1 MKYYFINKIGAQKM
15 NLDKQVKFKDFC
27 LDGLTYDLSHLDAQ
41 VIEYEQPAKDD
52 KKPIK
57 YKFYVTYSMHCFTKD
72 YDHYSQADRA
82 KLMYKTSLEERP
94 FCKVRYELSKKLP
107 EIISNLAS
115 KKIGF
120 AGYDNFA
127 NIEIFD
133 EEKEKI
139 IYYKVVFTVYRHEK
153 KFRLHVISAYPID
166 NWEKLKPVG
175 FFKLAHNLVKG
186 KKLPTPQK

>member
-1 MKYYFINKIGAQKM
+1 MS
-15 NLDKQVKFKDFC
+15 LDKQVKFKDFC

-57 YKFYVTYSMHCFTKD
+57 YNSMWHTQCIVLQKD
-72 YDHYSQADRA
+72 YDHYLQSDRA

-133 EEKEKI
+133 EEKEKS
-139 IYYKVVFTVYRHEK
+139 YTTK
-153 KFRLHVISAYPID
+153 
-166 NWEKLKPVG
+166 
-175 FFKLAHNLVKG
+175 
-186 KKLPTPQK
+186 

>member
-1 MKYYFINKIGAQKM
+1 MSF
-15 NLDKQVKFKDFC
+15 NLDKQIKFKEFS
-27 LDGLTYDLSHLDAQ
+27 LDGLTYDLSHLDAHI
-41 VIEYEQPAKDD
+41 IEYEQPPKDD
-52 KKPIK
+52 KQPIK

-72 YDHYSQADRA
+72 YDHYSQEDKS
-82 KLMYKTSLEERP
+82 KLMYETSLEKRP

-107 EIISNLAS
+107 EIISNLPS

-175 FFKLAHNLVKG
+175 FFKLANNLVKS